1 LGTRFKDAN
10 GTLSDDPTGGI
21 SSNMFSIEYV
31 NRYYCKVQPFVF
43 FDAGHL
49 SDGTLSFGRLT
60 TSAGVGVYAYIMP
73 GSPPLTL
80 GWGWPINNPDNA
92 PSKTFFFSL
101 GGNF

>member
-1 LGTRFKDAN
+1 LT
-10 GTLSDDPTGGI
+10 DDPTGGI
-21 SSNMFSIEYV
+21 SMNLASFEYV
-31 NRYYCKVQPFVF
+31 YRYWCKVEPFVF

-49 SDGTLSFGRLT
+49 SNGVLSCGRLS
-60 TSAGVGVYAYIMP
+60 TSAGFGIRAFIMP